1 MRFTDCE
8 ALARMVPLT
17 CKRPRIVTLT
27 ETVCDKLYAADTDA
41 EKPSNNACGS
51 SPKYLEL
58 SGRGAHVIDQC
69 GLVLVTFNKHAN
81 WQEADDMLA
90 ELLDA
95 VGAAL
100 AVDPRK
106 GG

>member
-1 MRFTDCE
+1 
-8 ALARMVPLT
+8 
-17 CKRPRIVTLT
+17 
-27 ETVCDKLYAADTDA
+27 
-41 EKPSNNACGS
+41 
-51 SPKYLEL
+51 LEL